1 MSTVVLETR
10 LSVPATQRER
20 WADTAKGACI
30 LLVVLWHVIMKHYLQ
45 INWHLPLPIPGAW
58 GTLGDQLLPLRMP
71 LFFTISG
78 MFAAGAVVRPWRIV
92 ARTRVAKFLYLY
104 VLWLVVHTTVLA
116 LVPGFETARAH
127 NALEFVEQLTITPSN
142 LWYLFALA
150 LYFVVAKLTRGVPK
164 WVMLALALG
173 LSTVTA
179 AGLLATPGD
188 RGGLMQNLV
197 FFLGGLY
204 FRPAFER
211 LAASANRRRVVL
223 FGSSYAMLLLI
234 MAVLGAQRWPGVW
247 PVISVGATVFGVTAA
262 AQVAKSDLIATALSA
277 LGRRTLPVYVMHMP
291 VLAVLHALLIG
302 PLSTHIGDQPLLAMV
317 EPVSMTGLVVAI
329 CLLVHRGLQRAGW
342 LFDLPRVATT
352 SGK

>member
-10 LSVPATQRER
+10 VSVPATQRER

-45 INWHLPLPIPGAW
+45 IGWHLPVPIPGAW
-58 GTLGDQLLPLRMP
+58 GALGDQLLPLRMP

-78 MFAAGAVVRPWRIV
+78 MFAAGAVLRPWRVV

-104 VLWLVVHTTVLA
+104 VLWLAVHTTVLA

-164 WVMLALALG
+164 AVMLALALA

-179 AGLLATPGD
+179 AGWLATPGD
-188 RGGLMQNLV
+188 RGGLLQNLV

-204 FRPAFER
+204 FRPAYEH
-211 LAASANRRRVVL
+211 LAVTANRRRVLL
-223 FGSSYAMLLLI
+223 FGSAYAMML
-234 MAVLGAQRWPGVW
+234 
-247 PVISVGATVFGVTAA
+247 
-262 AQVAKSDLIATALSA
+262 
-277 LGRRTLPVYVMHMP
+277 
-291 VLAVLHALLIG
+291 
-302 PLSTHIGDQPLLAMV
+302 
-317 EPVSMTGLVVAI
+317 
-329 CLLVHRGLQRAGW
+329 
-342 LFDLPRVATT
+342 
-352 SGK
+352 